1 MSYISII
8 DRIKVV
14 FDLIVSSQIL
24 VSTII
29 LILMAIFFSINDKFN
44 VKRMFKMILIINA
57 IAFIA
62 LIIVYNNEIIKTFD
76 EIINKVFLNFY
87 FPSVEIYL
95 FILLF
100 MIVTLIISI
109 FKINMR
115 KSQKVINTVSF
126 FLMFYLFI
134 ALLYVIST
142 KNIDIFNPQSIYT
155 NSQAISLLELSTLIF
170 IVWIIITL
178 INSISNYIYCY
189 IMNKKTRVVNEE
201 LADSMDSL
209 RENAYNIDNSY
220 VPYMANDVININSED
235 LYKDSNNDITVSD
248 VKPQFVN
255 VENNVKGKYS
265 LEQYKIFN
273 NILKQV
279 IILNSYKPKITM
291 DDLLDENILLSF
303 SKEEQS
309 LYKEMLLNTI
319 N

>member
-29 LILMAIFFSINDKFN
+29 LILIAIFFSINDKFN

>member
-29 LILMAIFFSINDKFN
+29 LILIAIFFSINDKFN

-319 N
+319 I